1 MDLILFGEAAAE
13 GIRHNAT
20 LKVIYWVLNK
30 LASFKYNISISVLEI
45 NLYFYMLTTDHI
57 LFMLDSIMHGFN
69 QFSSLEIHGFV
80 FVSY

>member
-57 LFMLDSIMHGFN
+57 LFMFLHGFN